1 VGLGRL
7 NPIGRLK
14 DVGAS
19 LQRPSLVRRLV
30 GLAAAWSLLLLVV
43 AGISLSA
50 FFTSAVVNRFDDG
63 LSETIDGLV
72 AGASAENGQV
82 LGPQFSDPRSLRA
95 YSGEYWE
102 IADTGPTGALRSL
115 ARSRSLWDR
124 ALPAPI
130 DGAAVF
136 ARSPGKAVY
145 YDAAGPLGQRLRV
158 AALQGRL
165 PDTPQPVIFMAAEDR
180 GPLDKDAARFDTT
193 VGVFLVL
200 LGAGLLAAVV
210 LQVRFGLQPLFALQ
224 REVAQVR
231 TGRSERLSGRY
242 PSELDPLATELN
254 ALVAHNQEVVERQRT
269 HVGNLAHALKTPLSV
284 VLTEARSEPGRLSE
298 LVIRQA
304 ETMSQQIDH
313 HLRRARAA
321 ARAGGQGER
330 TEVGPVLEELSRTLE
345 RVFRDK
351 VSEIDWRC
359 DDGLCFGGERH
370 DLLEIAGNLLE
381 NACKWARGRVR
392 VSASRARDDRLAIV
406 VEDDGPGLAPD
417 KRAEVLRRGA
427 RLDESAPGSGLG
439 LSIVDELARAYRGSV
454 TLGASALGGLRVDV
468 VLPRAE

>member
-1 VGLGRL
+1 
-7 NPIGRLK
+7 
-14 DVGAS
+14 
-19 LQRPSLVRRLV
+19 
-30 GLAAAWSLLLLVV
+30 VV
-43 AGISLSA
+43 AGVSLSA
-50 FFTSAVVNRFDDG
+50 FFTNAVVNRFDDD
-63 LSETIDGLV
+63 LSQTIDGLV

-82 LGPQFSDPRSLRA
+82 IGPRFSDPRAMRA

-102 IADTGPTGALRSL
+102 IAEAGPTGALQAL

-124 ALPAPI
+124 AVPAPAG
-130 DGAAVF
+130 GAAVF
-136 ARSPGKAVY
+136 ARDPGKAIY
-145 YDAAGPLGQRLRV
+145 YNAAGPLGQRLRV

-165 PDTPQPVIFMAAEDR
+165 PDAAQPVIFMAAEDR
-180 GPLDKDAARFDTT
+180 APIDKDAARFDTT
-193 VGVFLVL
+193 VGVFLLL

-210 LQVRFGLQPLFALQ
+210 FQVRFGLQPLFALQ
-224 REVAQVR
+224 REVAEVR
-231 TGRSERLSGRY
+231 TGRSERLTGRY
-242 PSELDPLATELN
+242 PVELDPLAAELN

-284 VLTEARSEPGRLSE
+284 VLTEARSEPGRLSDV
-298 LVIRQA
+298 VIRQA
-304 ETMSQQIDH
+304 DTMSQQIDH

-321 ARAGGQGER
+321 ARASGQGER

-345 RVFRDK
+345 RIFLDK
-351 VSEIDWRC
+351 VAEIDWRC
-359 DDGLCFGGERH
+359 DDGLCFAGERH

-381 NACKWARGRVR
+381 NACKWARSRVR
-392 VSASRARDDRLAIV
+392 VSASRARDGRLAIV
-406 VEDDGPGLAPD
+406 VEDDGPGLAAD

-454 TLGASALGGLRVDV
+454 ALGVSAMGGLKVDV